1 MERSAVVKFEA
12 TGEYRYYLS
21 RRWGG
26 GKSMVFILLN
36 PGTADELHDD
46 PITDKCIAIAKRNG
60 CTAIEVVCIYGYV
73 AKLLRNLQK
82 AEDPFGPDNLHSIAF
97 ALSTSGSKV
106 VCAWGA
112 SAAPDDVA
120 MVMRLLKQMTITAKC
135 LGVDEDGNP
144 LHPLTLP
151 DTTKLERFP

>member
-1 MERSAVVKFEA
+1 MERNAVVANEL

-36 PGTADELHDD
+36 PGTADELYDD
-46 PITDKCIAIAKRNG
+46 PITEKCIAIAQRNN
-60 CTAIEVVCIYGYV
+60 CTAIEVVCIYGFV
-73 AKLLRNLQK
+73 ANKVKDLWRSD
-82 AEDPFGPDNLHSIAF
+82 DPFGPENLHHIAY
-97 ALSTSGSKV
+97 ATNGPLRPV

-120 MVMRLLKQMTITAKC
+120 MIMRLLKHQGIRPKC
-135 LGVDEDGNP
+135 LGVDEDGHP
-144 LHPLTLP
+144 LHPLTLA
-151 DTTKLERFP
+151 DNTRLEPFV